1 MRCLIHDFAGHP
13 FQVQLSRELA
23 SRGHHVTHAFPA
35 GLPGPK
41 GRLQRSPADP
51 DHLTISSIPL
61 SGGFRKYSASRR
73 FVTQRKYAADIKT
86 LIAQHKP
93 DVVLSGN
100 TPIDVQSELL
110 WHCKRNQ
117 IGFVHWV
124 QDVYCHAIEF
134 FLRRKFKG
142 LAGPMS
148 MPFRGLEKLVVSQ
161 SSSTVVIAPAFKTLL
176 MDWGIDESKISIL
189 ENWAALDE
197 VPLLPRRNAW
207 AAEHGL
213 GDKPVFLYSGTLGL
227 KHRPDLLYDIAK
239 TLKSECQV
247 VVISEGVGR
256 DFLEKMPPLENLL
269 LLDFQPYHRLPEVL
283 ASADVLLATL
293 EADAGQFAV
302 PSKILTY
309 LCAGRALMLAA
320 PPANLAVSVV
330 ERSQSGIAVDSNN
343 TAAWLEAARTLCLDG
358 DLRNKYSRNARNYAE
373 KTFDINTIC
382 GAFEEI
388 LIGACERS
396 TPAKAM
402 QAAAATERL
411 QG

>member
-23 SRGHHVTHAFPA
+23 ARGHHVTHAFPT

-41 GRLQRSPADP
+41 GRLQRSDADP
-51 DHLTISSIPL
+51 VHLSICPILL

-73 FVTQRKYAADIKT
+73 FVTQRKYAADLKAV
-86 LIAQHKP
+86 IAQNKP

-100 TPIDVQSELL
+100 TPIDVQGELL
-110 WHCKRNQ
+110 WHCRRNG

-142 LAGPMS
+142 LAGPLS
-148 MPFRGLEKLVVSQ
+148 LPFKGLEKLVVSQ
-161 SSSTVVIAPAFKTLL
+161 STSTVVIAPAFKTLL
-176 MDWGIDESKISIL
+176 MDWGIREDRIRVL
-189 ENWAALDE
+189 ENWAVLDE
-197 VPLLPRRNAW
+197 VPVIPRDNAW

-213 GDKPVFLYSGTLGL
+213 GNEPVFLYSGTLGL

-239 TLKSECQV
+239 SLKGKCKV

-256 DFLEKMPPLENLL
+256 DFLEKMPPLDNLL
-269 LLDFQPYHRLPEVL
+269 LLDFQPYQRLPEVL

-309 LCAGRALMLAA
+309 LCAGRALLLAA
-320 PPANLAVSVV
+320 PPSNLAASVV
-330 ERSQSGIAVDSNN
+330 QRSQAGLVVDSNQ
-343 TAAWLEAARTLCLDG
+343 TEAWLKAAETLCLDHA
-358 DLRNKYSRNARNYAE
+358 LRTKFSRSARAYAE
-373 KTFDINTIC
+373 KTFDIKTIC
-382 GAFEEI
+382 GSFEEV
-388 LIGACERS
+388 LINACEVKE
-396 TPAKAM
+396 PAPQM
-402 QAAAATERL
+402 QTAPEHL
-411 QG
+411 QS

>member
-23 SRGHHVTHAFPA
+23 ARGHRVTHAFPT

-41 GRLQRSPADP
+41 GRLQKSDSDP
-51 DHLTISSIPL
+51 DRLSICSIPL

-73 FVTQRKYAADIKT
+73 FVTQRKYAQDLKT
-86 LIAQHKP
+86 LMTEHKP

-110 WHCKRNQ
+110 WYCRRNN

-142 LAGPMS
+142 FATPLS
-148 MPFRGLEKLVVSQ
+148 MPFRNLEKSVVNRSN
-161 SSSTVVIAPAFKTLL
+161 STVVIAPAFKTLL
-176 MDWGIDESKISIL
+176 TEWGVSGDKIQTI
-189 ENWAALDE
+189 ENWAPLDE
-197 VPLLPRRNAW
+197 MPLFPRRNTW
-207 AAEHGL
+207 AVEHAL
-213 GDKPVFLYSGTLGL
+213 EDKPVFLYSGTLGL

-239 TLKSECQV
+239 TLGNACKV

-256 DFLEKMPPLENLL
+256 DVLEKMPRLDNLL
-269 LLDFQPYHRLPEVL
+269 LLDFQPYDRLPEVL

-309 LCAGRALMLAA
+309 LCAGRPLLLAA
-320 PPANLAVSVV
+320 PQANLAAAVV
-330 ERSQSGIAVDSNN
+330 ERSHGGIVVDSNDM
-343 TAAWLEAARTLCLDG
+343 AAWIAAATKLCVDEG
-358 DLRNKYSRNARNYAE
+358 LRAKLARNARYYAE
-373 KTFDINTIC
+373 ETFDIKKI
-382 GAFEEI
+382 GSAFEET
-388 LIGACERS
+388 LINACGR
-396 TPAKAM
+396 KAAM
-402 QAAAATERL
+402 LSIQTAHL

>member
-23 SRGHHVTHAFPA
+23 SRGHHVTHAFPT

-41 GRLQRSPADP
+41 GRLQRSDSDP
-51 DHLTISSIPL
+51 DRLRICPIPL
-61 SGGFRKYSASRR
+61 SGGFRKYSPSRR
-73 FVTQRKYAADIKT
+73 FVTQRKYARDLKT
-86 LIAQHKP
+86 LISEHKP

-110 WHCKRNQ
+110 WYCRRNN

-142 LAGPMS
+142 FAGPMS
-148 MPFRGLEKLVVSQ
+148 LPFRNLEKLVVSQ
-161 SSSTVVIAPAFKTLL
+161 SSSTVVIAPAFRTLL
-176 MDWGIDESKISIL
+176 MEWGIPASKIRIL
-189 ENWAALDE
+189 ENWAPLDE
-197 VPLLPRRNAW
+197 VPLFPRHNAW

-213 GDKPVFLYSGTLGL
+213 QDKPVFLYSGTLGL

-239 TLKSECQV
+239 ALVNDCKV

-256 DFLEKMPPLENLL
+256 DFLQKMPPLDNLL

-309 LCAGRALMLAA
+309 LCAGRPLLLAA
-320 PPANLAVSVV
+320 PQANLAASVV
-330 ERSQSGIAVDSNN
+330 QRSRSGMAVEPDD
-343 TAAWLEAARTLCLDG
+343 TAAWLESATKLCFNAG
-358 DLRNKYSRNARNYAE
+358 LRAELARNARHYAE
-373 KTFDINTIC
+373 ETFDIKKI
-382 GAFEEI
+382 GSAFEET
-388 LIGACERS
+388 LIDACG
-396 TPAKAM
+396 TKAM
-402 QAAAATERL
+402 IPTIQTAPEHL
-411 QG
+411 QS

>member
-23 SRGHHVTHAFPA
+23 ARGHHVTHAFPA

-41 GRLQRSPADP
+41 GRLQKSNTDS
-51 DHLTISSIPL
+51 DHFSISSISL
-61 SGGFRKYSASRR
+61 SGGFRKYSPSRR
-73 FVTQRKYAADIKT
+73 FITHRKYAADLKVV
-86 LIAQHKP
+86 IARHEP

-110 WHCKRNQ
+110 WHCRRNG

-142 LAGPMS
+142 LAGPLS
-148 MPFRGLEKLVVSQ
+148 LPFKGLEKLVVSQ
-161 SSSTVVIAPAFKTLL
+161 STSTVVIAPAFKALL
-176 MDWGIDESKISIL
+176 MEWGVAESKIRVL
-189 ENWAALDE
+189 ENWAVLDE
-197 VPLLPRRNAW
+197 IPLVPRQNAW

-239 TLKSECQV
+239 ALKKECKV
-247 VVISEGVGR
+247 VVISEGIGR
-256 DFLEKMPPLENLL
+256 DFLEKMPRLDNLL
-269 LLDFQPYHRLPEVL
+269 LLDFQPYQRLPEVL
-283 ASADVLLATL
+283 ASADVLVATL

-309 LCAGRALMLAA
+309 LCAGRPLLLAA
-320 PPANLAVSVV
+320 PSANLAASVV
-330 ERSQSGIAVDSNN
+330 ERSQSGIVVGSGDA
-343 TAAWLEAARTLCLDG
+343 TAWINAATTLCLNDE
-358 DLRNKYSRNARNYAE
+358 LRKTFSNNSRSYAE
-373 KTFDINTIC
+373 QAFDIKTIC
-382 GAFEEI
+382 EAFEET
-388 LIGACERS
+388 LIVACGRK
-396 TPAKAM
+396 TTARAM
-402 QAAAATERL
+402 RTVPEHL